1 MVWGTQSQGEPRVRQ
16 LGEAY
21 SAMTARKRCHFVK
34 TARCKNV
41 PPVCVEIRIFL
52 AQVDAERL
60 ELARLLVKAG
70 YTVSIGK
77 DKEGGTRPRKYI
89 EIGGAENEQSVG

>member
-1 MVWGTQSQGEPRVRQ
+1 MNKALLSSGEMDYCTPQ
-16 LGEAY
+16 A
-21 SAMTARKRCHFVK
+21 F
-34 TARCKNV
+34 
-41 PPVCVEIRIFL
+41 F
-52 AQVDAERL
+52 DRL

-89 EIGGAENEQSVG
+89 EIGGAENERSVG

>member
-1 MVWGTQSQGEPRVRQ
+1 MDQKAWYPGPKGWMEYPAEGEGVRHMK
-16 LGEAY
+16 LYDLKGGVL
-21 SAMTARKRCHFVK
+21 T
-34 TARCKNV
+34 
-41 PPVCVEIRIFL
+41 
-52 AQVDAERL
+52 DAERL

-89 EIGGAENEQSVG
+89 EIGGAENERSVG